1 MVAGLAEIALEVV
14 GVGGIHHGNSGGG
27 RTVPAI
33 MADSGLARR
42 EGLLT
47 ASAATLARRHAGSA
61 APATAERRRRW
72 RGSWAGR
79 RHRPVRRRPPRRRN
93 SVGTEQGGRVGVS

>member
-14 GVGGIHHGNSGGG
+14 GVGGIHRGNSGGG

-42 EGLLT
+42 EGRLT
-47 ASAATLARRHAGSA
+47 ASAATLGRRPAGSA
-61 APATAERRRRW
+61 APATAERRRRG
-72 RGSWAGR
+72 RVSGAGR
-79 RHRPVRRRPPRRRN
+79 RRRRRWGRPPRPPYR
-93 SVGTEQGGRVGVS
+93 TADQMEAA